1 MYQKQLIL
9 PSYFKQPA
17 TQRPSNILDDHK
29 GRTII
34 YNVEV
39 YPLIPLTIKV
49 QNPMAVIYAWA
60 DFSFKRIL
68 FNKEAHPALSFRTEK
83 WDLNKK

>member
-17 TQRPSNILDDHK
+17 TQRPPNILDGHK

-39 YPLIPLTIKV
+39 YPLIPLAIKV
-49 QNPMAVIYAWA
+49 QNPMAVSYALA
-60 DFSFKRIL
+60 DFSFKKIH
-68 FNKEAHPALSFRTEK
+68 FNKEAYPASSFKTEK
-83 WDLNKK
+83 LDLNKK